1 MNCPKCGTPL
11 ENTYRCPKC
20 EYEEPTMKRIIR
32 ASNYHYNVGLSKAK
46 IRDLSGAITS
56 LQMSLKYNKR
66 NTDARNLLGLVY
78 FQMGET
84 VSALSEWVI
93 SVHFQSKGNVA
104 RNYIKKVQNNQ
115 GQLQVINNTIQNYNL
130 ALKYLDEGNG
140 DLAIIE
146 LKKVVNLNP
155 NYIRAYQ
162 LLGLLYIQHKQY
174 SAAKKILSR
183 ALKLD
188 RNNITTVRYMN
199 ELVGYSRQKR
209 KGKDIQRE
217 RAAYVQIKDPN
228 PIVIERTSGGYTD
241 FSTSTLSF
249 VNILIGIIIGAAVV
263 GLLVVPS
270 IQKTKAAEYNKA
282 VVEYSSQISER
293 NKEITT
299 LQNQVDALTNEND
312 GLKNSADTTS
322 QADSG
327 KNQELLIQAMKSYLD
342 NDFVTSGTV
351 LADVDKT
358 LLDSQD
364 AQAVYDFLLAKTRD
378 TVVNQLYA
386 EAYEYYDQKDYMNAV
401 TYFRKV
407 LNLNGDSVE
416 AWFYMGR
423 SYQYLTDFEQA
434 RNCYNTII
442 NNYGDSDYAGDAGS
456 YLSQIENRASESTAS
471 EDQTSGE
478 QPAEGEPA
486 EGE

>member
-66 NTDARNLLGLVY
+66 NTKARNLLGLVY

-115 GQLQVINNTIQNYNL
+115 GQLQAINNTIQNYNL
-130 ALKYLDEGNG
+130 ALKYLEEGNG

-174 SAAKKILSR
+174 SAARKILSR

-209 KGKDIQRE
+209 KGGDVERE
-217 RAAYVQIKDPN
+217 KAAYVQIKDPN

-241 FSTSTLSF
+241 FNTSTLSF

-263 GLLVVPS
+263 GLLLVPS
-270 IQKTKAAEYNKA
+270 IQKTKASEYNQA
-282 VVEYSSQISER
+282 VVGYSSQISER
-293 NKEITT
+293 NKEITS
-299 LQNQVDALTNEND
+299 LQNQVDTLTDEND
-312 GLKNSADTTS
+312 KLKNNMDSVGS
-322 QADSG
+322 GADSEQND
-327 KNQELLIQAMKSYLD
+327 KRLIQAMKSYLD
-342 NDFVTSGTV
+342 NDFVTAGTV

-358 LLDSQD
+358 LLDGQEAQD
-364 AQAVYDFLLAKTRD
+364 VYDFLLTNTKD
-378 TVVNQLYA
+378 TVVNQLYE
-386 EAYEYYDQKDYMNAV
+386 EACEYYDQKDYMNAV

-407 LNLNGDSVE
+407 LNLNPDSVE
-416 AWFYMGR
+416 AWYNMGR
-423 SYQYLTDFEQA
+423 AYQYLTDFEQA

-442 NNYGDSDYAGDAGS
+442 NNYGDSDYANDART
-456 YLSQIENRASESTAS
+456 YLSQIESRISES
-471 EDQTSGE
+471 E
-478 QPAEGEPA
+478 
-486 EGE
+486 

>member
-20 EYEEPTMKRIIR
+20 AYEEPIMKRIIQS
-32 ASNYHYNVGLSKAK
+32 SNYHYNIGLSKAR
-46 IRDLSGAITS
+46 IRDLSGAIAS

-66 NTDARNLLGLVY
+66 NTNARNLLGLVY
-78 FQMGET
+78 FQTGET
-84 VSALSEWVI
+84 VAALSEWVI

-115 GQLQVINNTIQNYNL
+115 GQLQVINSTIQNYNL
-130 ALKYLDEGNG
+130 ALKYLEEGNG

-174 SAAKKILSR
+174 SAARKILSR

-199 ELVGYSRQKR
+199 ELVDYSHQRR
-209 KGKDIQRE
+209 RGKDVERE
-217 RAAYVQIKDPN
+217 KAAYVQIKDPN
-228 PIVIERTSGGYTD
+228 PIVIERTAGSYTD
-241 FSTSTLSF
+241 FNTSTLSF

-263 GLLVVPS
+263 GLLLVPS
-270 IQKTKAAEYNKA
+270 IQKTKASEYNQA

-293 NKEITT
+293 NKEITS
-299 LQNQVDALTNEND
+299 LQNQVDALTDEND
-312 GLKNSADTTS
+312 KLKNNMDTVGS
-322 QADSG
+322 QADSEQNE
-327 KNQELLIQAMKSYLD
+327 KRLIQAMKSYLD
-342 NDFVTSGTV
+342 NDFATAGTV

-358 LLDSQD
+358 LLDGQEAQD
-364 AQAVYDFLLAKTRD
+364 VYDFLLTKTRD
-378 TVVNQLYA
+378 TVINQLYA

-407 LNLNGDSVE
+407 LNLNSDSVE
-416 AWFYMGR
+416 AWFNMGR
-423 SYQYLTDFEQA
+423 AYQYLTDFEQA

-442 NNYGDSDYAGDAGS
+442 NDYGDSEYADDART
-456 YLSQIENRASESTAS
+456 YLSQIESRVSESGTP
-471 EDQTSGE
+471 ENNT
-478 QPAEGEPA
+478 PEGE
-486 EGE
+486 

>member
-20 EYEEPTMKRIIR
+20 AYEEPIMKRIIQS
-32 ASNYHYNVGLSKAK
+32 SNYHYNIGLSKAR
-46 IRDLSGAITS
+46 IRDLSGAIAS

-66 NTDARNLLGLVY
+66 NTNARNLLGLVY
-78 FQMGET
+78 FQTGET
-84 VSALSEWVI
+84 VAALSEWVI

-115 GQLQVINNTIQNYNL
+115 GQLQVINSTIQNYNL
-130 ALKYLDEGNG
+130 ALKYLEEGNG

-174 SAAKKILSR
+174 SAARKILSR

-199 ELVGYSRQKR
+199 ELVDYSHQRR
-209 KGKDIQRE
+209 RGKDVERE
-217 RAAYVQIKDPN
+217 KAAYVQIKDPN
-228 PIVIERTSGGYTD
+228 PIVIERTAGSYTD
-241 FSTSTLSF
+241 FNTSTLSF

-263 GLLVVPS
+263 GLLLVPS
-270 IQKTKAAEYNKA
+270 IQKTKASEYNQA

-293 NKEITT
+293 NKEITS
-299 LQNQVDALTNEND
+299 LQNQVDALTDEND
-312 GLKNSADTTS
+312 KLKNNMDTVGS
-322 QADSG
+322 QADSEQNE
-327 KNQELLIQAMKSYLD
+327 KRLIQAMKSYLD
-342 NDFVTSGTV
+342 NDFATAGTV

-358 LLDSQD
+358 LLDGQEAQD
-364 AQAVYDFLLAKTRD
+364 VYDFLLTKTRD
-378 TVVNQLYA
+378 TVINQLYA

-407 LNLNGDSVE
+407 LNLNSDSVE
-416 AWFYMGR
+416 AWFNMGR
-423 SYQYLTDFEQA
+423 AYQYLTDFEQA

-442 NNYGDSDYAGDAGS
+442 NNYSDSEYADDART
-456 YLSQIENRASESTAS
+456 YLSQIESRVSESGTP
-471 EDQTSGE
+471 ENNT
-478 QPAEGEPA
+478 PEGE
-486 EGE
+486 

>member
-20 EYEEPTMKRIIR
+20 AYEEPIMKRIIQS
-32 ASNYHYNVGLSKAK
+32 SNYHYNIGLSKAR
-46 IRDLSGAITS
+46 IRDLSGAIAS

-66 NTDARNLLGLVY
+66 NTNARNLLGLVY
-78 FQMGET
+78 FQTGET
-84 VSALSEWVI
+84 VAALSEWVI

-115 GQLQVINNTIQNYNL
+115 GQLQVINSTIQNYNL
-130 ALKYLDEGNG
+130 ALKYLEEGNG

-174 SAAKKILSR
+174 SAARKILSR

-199 ELVGYSRQKR
+199 ELVDYSHQRR
-209 KGKDIQRE
+209 RGKDVERE
-217 RAAYVQIKDPN
+217 KAAYVQIKDPN
-228 PIVIERTSGGYTD
+228 PIVIERTAGSYTD
-241 FSTSTLSF
+241 FNTSTLSF

-263 GLLVVPS
+263 GLLLVPS
-270 IQKTKAAEYNKA
+270 IQKTKASEYNQA
-282 VVEYSSQISER
+282 VVEYSSQISDR

-299 LQNQVDALTNEND
+299 LQNQVDALTDEND
-312 GLKNSADTTS
+312 KLKNNMDTVGS
-322 QADSG
+322 QADSEQNE
-327 KNQELLIQAMKSYLD
+327 KRLIQAMKSYLD
-342 NDFVTSGTV
+342 NDFVTAGTV

-358 LLDSQD
+358 LLDGQEAQD
-364 AQAVYDFLLAKTRD
+364 VYDFLLTKTRD
-378 TVVNQLYA
+378 TVINQLYA

-407 LNLNGDSVE
+407 LNLNSDSVE
-416 AWFYMGR
+416 AWFNMGR
-423 SYQYLTDFEQA
+423 AYQYLTDFEQA

-442 NNYGDSDYAGDAGS
+442 NNYGDSEYADDART
-456 YLSQIENRASESTAS
+456 YLSQIESRVSESGTP
-471 EDQTSGE
+471 ENNT
-478 QPAEGEPA
+478 PEGE
-486 EGE
+486 

>member
-20 EYEEPTMKRIIR
+20 AYEEPIMKRIIQS
-32 ASNYHYNVGLSKAK
+32 SNYHYNIGLSKAR
-46 IRDLSGAITS
+46 IRDLSGAIAS

-66 NTDARNLLGLVY
+66 NTNARNLLGLVY
-78 FQMGET
+78 FQTGET
-84 VSALSEWVI
+84 VAALSEWVI
-93 SVHFQSKGNVA
+93 SVHFQSRGNVA

-115 GQLQVINNTIQNYNL
+115 GQLQVINSTIQNYNL
-130 ALKYLDEGNG
+130 ALKYLEEGNG

-174 SAAKKILSR
+174 SAARKILSR

-199 ELVGYSRQKR
+199 ELVDYSHQRR
-209 KGKDIQRE
+209 RGKDVERE
-217 RAAYVQIKDPN
+217 KAAYVQIKDPN
-228 PIVIERTSGGYTD
+228 PIVIERTAGSYTD
-241 FSTSTLSF
+241 FNTSTLSF

-263 GLLVVPS
+263 GLLLVPS
-270 IQKTKAAEYNKA
+270 IQKTKASEYNQA

-293 NKEITT
+293 NKEITS
-299 LQNQVDALTNEND
+299 LQNQVDALTDEND
-312 GLKNSADTTS
+312 KLKNNMDTVGS
-322 QADSG
+322 QADSEQNE
-327 KNQELLIQAMKSYLD
+327 KRLIQAMKSYLD
-342 NDFVTSGTV
+342 NDFATAGTV

-358 LLDSQD
+358 LLDGQEAQD
-364 AQAVYDFLLAKTRD
+364 VYDFLLTKTRD
-378 TVVNQLYA
+378 TVINQLYA

-407 LNLNGDSVE
+407 LNLNSDSVE
-416 AWFYMGR
+416 AWFNMGR
-423 SYQYLTDFEQA
+423 AYQYLTDFEQA

-442 NNYGDSDYAGDAGS
+442 NDYGDSEYADDART
-456 YLSQIENRASESTAS
+456 YLSQIESRVSESGTP
-471 EDQTSGE
+471 ENNT
-478 QPAEGEPA
+478 PEGE
-486 EGE
+486 

>member
-32 ASNYHYNVGLSKAK
+32 ASNHHYNVGLSKAK

-84 VSALSEWVI
+84 VPALSEWVI
-93 SVHFQSKGNVA
+93 SVHFQSRGNVA

-199 ELVGYSRQKR
+199 ELAGYSRQRR
-209 KGKDIQRE
+209 KGRDIERE

-241 FSTSTLSF
+241 FSTGTLSF
-249 VNILIGIIIGAAVV
+249 VNILIGIIIGASVV

-270 IQKTKAAEYNKA
+270 IQKTKAAAYNKA

-327 KNQELLIQAMKSYLD
+327 KNQELLIQAVKSYLD

-364 AQAVYDFLLAKTRD
+364 AQAVYDFLLARTRD

-386 EAYEYYDQKDYMNAV
+386 QAYEYYDQKDFMNAV

-442 NNYGDSDYAGDAGS
+442 NNYGESDYAGDASS
-456 YLSQIENRASESTAS
+456 YLSQIENRTSESTAS
-471 EDQTSGE
+471 EDQVSGE
-478 QPAEGEPA
+478 QSTEGE
-486 EGE
+486 

>member
-32 ASNYHYNVGLSKAK
+32 ASNDHYNVGLSKAK
-46 IRDLSGAITS
+46 LRDLSGAITS

-66 NTDARNLLGLVY
+66 NTKARNLLGLVY

-93 SVHFQSKGNVA
+93 SVHFQGKGNVA

-130 ALKYLDEGNG
+130 ALKYLEEGNG

-174 SAAKKILSR
+174 SAARKILSR

-199 ELVGYSRQKR
+199 ELVGYSRQRR
-209 KGKDIQRE
+209 KGGDVERE
-217 RAAYVQIKDPN
+217 KAAYVQIKDPN

-241 FSTSTLSF
+241 FNTSTLSF

-263 GLLVVPS
+263 GLLLVPS
-270 IQKTKAAEYNKA
+270 IQKTKASEYNQA
-282 VVEYSSQISER
+282 VVGYSSQISER
-293 NKEITT
+293 NKEITS
-299 LQNQVDALTNEND
+299 LQNQVDTLTDEND
-312 GLKNSADTTS
+312 KLKNNMDSVGS
-322 QADSG
+322 GADSEQND
-327 KNQELLIQAMKSYLD
+327 KRLIQAMKSYLD
-342 NDFVTSGTV
+342 NDFVTAGTV

-358 LLDSQD
+358 LLDGQEAQD
-364 AQAVYDFLLAKTRD
+364 VYDFLLTNTKD
-378 TVVNQLYA
+378 TVINQLYE
-386 EAYEYYDQKDYMNAV
+386 EACEYYDQKDYMNAV

-407 LNLNGDSVE
+407 LNLNPDSVE
-416 AWFYMGR
+416 AWYNMGR
-423 SYQYLTDFEQA
+423 AYQYLTDFEQA
-434 RNCYNTII
+434 RNCYNTIL
-442 NNYGDSDYAGDAGS
+442 NNYGDSDYANDART
-456 YLSQIENRASESTAS
+456 YLSQIE
-471 EDQTSGE
+471 SGIS
-478 QPAEGEPA
+478 EGE
-486 EGE
+486 

>member
-32 ASNYHYNVGLSKAK
+32 ASNDHYNVGLSKAK
-46 IRDLSGAITS
+46 LRDLSGAITS

-66 NTDARNLLGLVY
+66 NTKARNLLGLVY

-93 SVHFQSKGNVA
+93 SVHFQGKGNVA

-130 ALKYLDEGNG
+130 ALKYLEEGNG

-174 SAAKKILSR
+174 SAARKILSR

-199 ELVGYSRQKR
+199 ELVGYSRQRR
-209 KGKDIQRE
+209 KGGDVERE
-217 RAAYVQIKDPN
+217 KAAYVQIKDPN

-241 FSTSTLSF
+241 FNTSTLSF

-263 GLLVVPS
+263 GLLLVPS
-270 IQKTKAAEYNKA
+270 IQKTKASEYNQA
-282 VVEYSSQISER
+282 VVGYSSQISER
-293 NKEITT
+293 NKEITS
-299 LQNQVDALTNEND
+299 LQNQVDTLTDEND
-312 GLKNSADTTS
+312 KLKNNMDSVGS
-322 QADSG
+322 GADSEQND
-327 KNQELLIQAMKSYLD
+327 KRLIQAMKSYLD
-342 NDFVTSGTV
+342 NDFVTAGTV

-358 LLDSQD
+358 LLDGQEAQD
-364 AQAVYDFLLAKTRD
+364 VYDFLLTNTKD
-378 TVVNQLYA
+378 TVINQLYE
-386 EAYEYYDQKDYMNAV
+386 EACEYYDQKDYMNAV

-407 LNLNGDSVE
+407 LNLNPDEKTLTIVNLTGDMDDR
-416 AWFYMGR
+416 FMK
-423 SYQYLTDFEQA
+423 
-434 RNCYNTII
+434 I
-442 NNYGDSDYAGDAGS
+442 
-456 YLSQIENRASESTAS
+456 LS
-471 EDQTSGE
+471 SGKLK
-478 QPAEGEPA
+478 QD
-486 EGE
+486 

>member
-32 ASNYHYNVGLSKAK
+32 ASNYHYNAGLSKAK

-66 NTDARNLLGLVY
+66 NTNARNLLGLVY

-84 VSALSEWVI
+84 VSALGEWVI

-130 ALKYLDEGNG
+130 ALKYLEEGNG

-209 KGKDIQRE
+209 KGGDVERE
-217 RAAYVQIKDPN
+217 KAAYVQIKDPN
-228 PIVIERTSGGYTD
+228 PIVIERTAGSYTD
-241 FSTSTLSF
+241 FNTSTLSF

-263 GLLVVPS
+263 GLLLVPS
-270 IQKTKAAEYNKA
+270 IQKTKASEYNQA

-293 NKEITT
+293 NKEITS
-299 LQNQVDALTNEND
+299 LQNQVDTLTDEND
-312 GLKNSADTTS
+312 KLKNNMDSVGS
-322 QADSG
+322 QADSEQND
-327 KNQELLIQAMKSYLD
+327 KRLIQAMKSYLD
-342 NDFVTSGTV
+342 NDFVTAGTV

-358 LLDSQD
+358 LLDGQEAQD
-364 AQAVYDFLLAKTRD
+364 VYDFLLTKTRD

-386 EAYEYYDQKDYMNAV
+386 EACEYYDQKDYMNAV

-407 LNLNGDSVE
+407 LNLNPDSVE
-416 AWFYMGR
+416 AWYNMGR
-423 SYQYLTDFEQA
+423 AYQYLTDFEQA

-442 NNYGDSDYAGDAGS
+442 NNYGDSDYADDART
-456 YLSQIENRASESTAS
+456 YLSQIESRMSESQTPES
-471 EDQTSGE
+471 E
-478 QPAEGEPA
+478 
-486 EGE
+486 

>member
-20 EYEEPTMKRIIR
+20 AYEEPIMKRIIQS
-32 ASNYHYNVGLSKAK
+32 SNYHYNIGLSKAR
-46 IRDLSGAITS
+46 IRDLSGAIAS

-66 NTDARNLLGLVY
+66 NTNARNLLGLVY
-78 FQMGET
+78 FQTGET
-84 VSALSEWVI
+84 VAALSEWVI

-115 GQLQVINNTIQNYNL
+115 GQLQVINSTIQNYNL
-130 ALKYLDEGNG
+130 ALKYLEEGNG

-174 SAAKKILSR
+174 SAARKILSR

-199 ELVGYSRQKR
+199 ELVDYSHQRR
-209 KGKDIQRE
+209 RGKDVERE
-217 RAAYVQIKDPN
+217 KAAYVQIKDPN
-228 PIVIERTSGGYTD
+228 PIVIERTAGSYTD
-241 FSTSTLSF
+241 FNTSTLSF

-263 GLLVVPS
+263 GLLLVPS
-270 IQKTKAAEYNKA
+270 IQKTKASEYNQA

-299 LQNQVDALTNEND
+299 LQNQVDALTDEND
-312 GLKNSADTTS
+312 KLKNNMDTVGS
-322 QADSG
+322 QADSEQNE
-327 KNQELLIQAMKSYLD
+327 KRLIQAMKSYLD
-342 NDFVTSGTV
+342 NDFVTAGTV

-358 LLDSQD
+358 LLDGQEAQD
-364 AQAVYDFLLAKTRD
+364 VYDFLLTKTRD
-378 TVVNQLYA
+378 TVINQLYA

-407 LNLNGDSVE
+407 LNLNSDSVE
-416 AWFYMGR
+416 AWFNMGR
-423 SYQYLTDFEQA
+423 AYQYLTDFEQA

-442 NNYGDSDYAGDAGS
+442 NNYGDSEYADDART
-456 YLSQIENRASESTAS
+456 YLSQIESRVSESGTP
-471 EDQTSGE
+471 ENNT
-478 QPAEGEPA
+478 PEGE
-486 EGE
+486 

>member
-20 EYEEPTMKRIIR
+20 EYEQPTMKRIIR

-66 NTDARNLLGLVY
+66 NTKARNLLGLVY

-130 ALKYLDEGNG
+130 ALKYLEEGNG

-174 SAAKKILSR
+174 SAARKILSR

-199 ELVGYSRQKR
+199 ELIGYSRQKR
-209 KGKDIQRE
+209 KGGDVERE
-217 RAAYVQIKDPN
+217 KAAYVQIKDPN

-241 FSTSTLSF
+241 FNTSTLSF

-263 GLLVVPS
+263 GLLLVPS
-270 IQKTKAAEYNKA
+270 IQKTKASEYNQA
-282 VVEYSSQISER
+282 VVGYSSQISER
-293 NKEITT
+293 NKEITS
-299 LQNQVDALTNEND
+299 LQNQVDTLTDEND
-312 GLKNSADTTS
+312 KLKNNMDSVGS
-322 QADSG
+322 EADSEQND
-327 KNQELLIQAMKSYLD
+327 KRLIQAMKSYLD
-342 NDFVTSGTV
+342 NDFVTAGTV

-358 LLDSQD
+358 LLDGQE
-364 AQAVYDFLLAKTRD
+364 AQAVYDFLLTNTKD
-378 TVVNQLYA
+378 TVVNQLYE
-386 EAYEYYDQKDYMNAV
+386 EACEYYDQKDYMNAV

-407 LNLNGDSVE
+407 LNLNPDSVE
-416 AWFYMGR
+416 SWYNMGR
-423 SYQYLTDFEQA
+423 AYQYLTDFEQA

-442 NNYGDSDYAGDAGS
+442 NNYVDSDYANDART
-456 YLSQIENRASESTAS
+456 YLSQIESRMSES
-471 EDQTSGE
+471 E
-478 QPAEGEPA
+478 
-486 EGE
+486 

>member
-32 ASNYHYNVGLSKAK
+32 ASNDHYNVGLSKAK
-46 IRDLSGAITS
+46 LRDLSGAITS

-66 NTDARNLLGLVY
+66 NTKARNLLGLVY

-93 SVHFQSKGNVA
+93 SVHFQGKGNVA

-130 ALKYLDEGNG
+130 ALKYLEEGNG

-174 SAAKKILSR
+174 SAARKILSR

-199 ELVGYSRQKR
+199 ELVGYSRQRR
-209 KGKDIQRE
+209 KGGDVERE
-217 RAAYVQIKDPN
+217 KAAYVQIKDPK

-241 FSTSTLSF
+241 FNTSTLSF

-263 GLLVVPS
+263 GLLLVPS
-270 IQKTKAAEYNKA
+270 IQKTKASEYNQA
-282 VVEYSSQISER
+282 VVGYSSQISER
-293 NKEITT
+293 NKEITS
-299 LQNQVDALTNEND
+299 LQNQVDTLTDEND
-312 GLKNSADTTS
+312 KLKNNMDSVGSGADSEQNDKRLS
-322 QADSG
+322 QAM
-327 KNQELLIQAMKSYLD
+327 NSYLD
-342 NDFVTSGTV
+342 NDFVTAGTV

-358 LLDSQD
+358 LLDGQEAQD
-364 AQAVYDFLLAKTRD
+364 VYDFLLTNTKD
-378 TVVNQLYA
+378 TVINQLYE
-386 EAYEYYDQKDYMNAV
+386 EACEYYDQKDYMNAV

-407 LNLNGDSVE
+407 LNLNPDSVE
-416 AWFYMGR
+416 AWYNMGR
-423 SYQYLTDFEQA
+423 AYQYLTDFEQA
-434 RNCYNTII
+434 RNCYNTIL
-442 NNYGDSDYAGDAGS
+442 NNYGDSDYANDART
-456 YLSQIENRASESTAS
+456 YLSQIESRIS
-471 EDQTSGE
+471 
-478 QPAEGEPA
+478 EGE
-486 EGE
+486 

>member
-32 ASNYHYNVGLSKAK
+32 ASNDHYNVGLSKAK
-46 IRDLSGAITS
+46 LRDLSGAITS

-66 NTDARNLLGLVY
+66 NTKARNLLGLVY

-93 SVHFQSKGNVA
+93 SVHFQGKGNVA

-130 ALKYLDEGNG
+130 ALKYLEEGNG

-174 SAAKKILSR
+174 SAARKILSR

-199 ELVGYSRQKR
+199 ELVGYSRQRR
-209 KGKDIQRE
+209 KGGDVERE
-217 RAAYVQIKDPN
+217 KAAYVQIKDPN

-241 FSTSTLSF
+241 FNTSTLSF

-263 GLLVVPS
+263 GLLLVPS
-270 IQKTKAAEYNKA
+270 IQKTKASEYNQA
-282 VVEYSSQISER
+282 VVGYSSQISER
-293 NKEITT
+293 NKEITS
-299 LQNQVDALTNEND
+299 LQNQVDTLTDEND
-312 GLKNSADTTS
+312 KLKNNMDSVGS
-322 QADSG
+322 GADSEQND
-327 KNQELLIQAMKSYLD
+327 KRLIQAMKSYLD
-342 NDFVTSGTV
+342 NDFVTAGTV

-358 LLDSQD
+358 LLDGQEAQD
-364 AQAVYDFLLAKTRD
+364 VYDFLLTNTKD
-378 TVVNQLYA
+378 TVINQLYE
-386 EAYEYYDQKDYMNAV
+386 EACEYYDQKDYMNAV

-407 LNLNGDSVE
+407 LNLNPDSVE
-416 AWFYMGR
+416 AWYNMGR
-423 SYQYLTDFEQA
+423 AYQYLTDFEQA
-434 RNCYNTII
+434 RNCYNTIL
-442 NNYGDSDYAGDAGS
+442 NNYGDSDYANDA
-456 YLSQIENRASESTAS
+456 RT
-471 EDQTSGE
+471 
-478 QPAEGEPA
+478 
-486 EGE
+486 

>member
-32 ASNYHYNVGLSKAK
+32 ASNDHYNVGLSKAK
-46 IRDLSGAITS
+46 LRDLSGAITS

-66 NTDARNLLGLVY
+66 NTKARNLLGLVY

-93 SVHFQSKGNVA
+93 SVHFQGKGNVA
-104 RNYIKKVQNNQ
+104 QNYIKKVQNNQ

-130 ALKYLDEGNG
+130 ALKYLEEGNG

-174 SAAKKILSR
+174 SAARKILSR

-199 ELVGYSRQKR
+199 ELVGYSRQRR
-209 KGKDIQRE
+209 KGGDVERE
-217 RAAYVQIKDPN
+217 KAAYVQIKDPN

-241 FSTSTLSF
+241 FNTSTLSF

-263 GLLVVPS
+263 GLLLVPS
-270 IQKTKAAEYNKA
+270 IQKTKASEYNQA
-282 VVEYSSQISER
+282 VVGYSSQISER
-293 NKEITT
+293 NKEITS
-299 LQNQVDALTNEND
+299 LQNQVDTLTDEND
-312 GLKNSADTTS
+312 KLKNNMDSVGS
-322 QADSG
+322 GADSEQND
-327 KNQELLIQAMKSYLD
+327 KRLIQAMKSYLD
-342 NDFVTSGTV
+342 NDFVTAGTV

-358 LLDSQD
+358 LLDGQEAQD
-364 AQAVYDFLLAKTRD
+364 VYDFLLTNTKD
-378 TVVNQLYA
+378 TVINQLYE
-386 EAYEYYDQKDYMNAV
+386 EACEYYDQKDYMNAV

-407 LNLNGDSVE
+407 LNLNPDSVE
-416 AWFYMGR
+416 AWYNMGR
-423 SYQYLTDFEQA
+423 AYQYLTDFEQA
-434 RNCYNTII
+434 RNCYNTIL
-442 NNYGDSDYAGDAGS
+442 NNYGDSDYANDART
-456 YLSQIENRASESTAS
+456 YLSQIESRIS
-471 EDQTSGE
+471 
-478 QPAEGEPA
+478 EGE
-486 EGE
+486 

>member
-32 ASNYHYNVGLSKAK
+32 ASNDHYNVGLSKAK
-46 IRDLSGAITS
+46 LRDLSGAITS

-66 NTDARNLLGLVY
+66 NTKARNLLGLVY

-84 VSALSEWVI
+84 VSALSEWGI
-93 SVHFQSKGNVA
+93 SVHFQGKGNVA

-130 ALKYLDEGNG
+130 ALKYLEEGNG

-174 SAAKKILSR
+174 SAARKILSR

-199 ELVGYSRQKR
+199 ELVGYSRQRR
-209 KGKDIQRE
+209 KGGDVERE
-217 RAAYVQIKDPN
+217 KAAYVQIKDPN

-241 FSTSTLSF
+241 FNTSTLSF

-263 GLLVVPS
+263 GLLLVPS
-270 IQKTKAAEYNKA
+270 IQKTKASEYNQA
-282 VVEYSSQISER
+282 VVGYSSQVSER
-293 NKEITT
+293 NKEITS
-299 LQNQVDALTNEND
+299 LQNQVDTLTDEND
-312 GLKNSADTTS
+312 KLKNNMDSVGS
-322 QADSG
+322 GADSEQND
-327 KNQELLIQAMKSYLD
+327 KRLIQAMKSYLD
-342 NDFVTSGTV
+342 NDFVTAGTV

-358 LLDSQD
+358 LLDGQEAQD
-364 AQAVYDFLLAKTRD
+364 VYDFLLTNTKD
-378 TVVNQLYA
+378 TVINQLYE
-386 EAYEYYDQKDYMNAV
+386 EACEYYDQKDYMNAV

-407 LNLNGDSVE
+407 LNLNPDSVE
-416 AWFYMGR
+416 AWYNMGR
-423 SYQYLTDFEQA
+423 AYQYLTDFEQA
-434 RNCYNTII
+434 RNCYNTIL
-442 NNYGDSDYAGDAGS
+442 NNYGDSDYANDART
-456 YLSQIENRASESTAS
+456 YLSQIESRIS
-471 EDQTSGE
+471 
-478 QPAEGEPA
+478 EGE
-486 EGE
+486 

>member
-32 ASNYHYNVGLSKAK
+32 ASNDHYNVGLSKAK
-46 IRDLSGAITS
+46 LRDLSGAITS

-66 NTDARNLLGLVY
+66 NTKARNLLGLVY

-93 SVHFQSKGNVA
+93 SVHFQGKGNVA

-130 ALKYLDEGNG
+130 ALKYLEEGNG

-174 SAAKKILSR
+174 SAARKILSR

-199 ELVGYSRQKR
+199 ELVGYSRQR
-209 KGKDIQRE
+209 RTGGDVERE
-217 RAAYVQIKDPN
+217 KAAHVQIKDPN

-241 FSTSTLSF
+241 FNTSTLSF

-263 GLLVVPS
+263 GLLLVPS
-270 IQKTKAAEYNKA
+270 IQKTKASEYNQA
-282 VVEYSSQISER
+282 VVGYSSQISER
-293 NKEITT
+293 NKEITS
-299 LQNQVDALTNEND
+299 LQNQVDTLTDEND
-312 GLKNSADTTS
+312 KLKNNMDSVGS
-322 QADSG
+322 GADSEQND
-327 KNQELLIQAMKSYLD
+327 KRLIQAMKSYLD
-342 NDFVTSGTV
+342 NDFVTAGTV

-358 LLDSQD
+358 LLDGQEAQD
-364 AQAVYDFLLAKTRD
+364 VYDFLLTNTKD
-378 TVVNQLYA
+378 TVINQLYE
-386 EAYEYYDQKDYMNAV
+386 EACEYYDQKDYMNAV

-407 LNLNGDSVE
+407 LNLNPDSVE
-416 AWFYMGR
+416 AWYNMGR
-423 SYQYLTDFEQA
+423 AYQYLTDFEQA
-434 RNCYNTII
+434 RNCYNTIL
-442 NNYGDSDYAGDAGS
+442 NNYGDSDYANDART
-456 YLSQIENRASESTAS
+456 YLSQIESRIS
-471 EDQTSGE
+471 
-478 QPAEGEPA
+478 EGE
-486 EGE
+486 

>member
-66 NTDARNLLGLVY
+66 NTNARNLLGLVY

-84 VSALSEWVI
+84 VSALGEWVI

-130 ALKYLDEGNG
+130 ALKSLEEGNG

-209 KGKDIQRE
+209 KGGDVERE
-217 RAAYVQIKDPN
+217 KAAYVQIKDPN
-228 PIVIERTSGGYTD
+228 PIVIERTAGSYTD
-241 FSTSTLSF
+241 FNTSTLSF

-263 GLLVVPS
+263 GLLLVPS
-270 IQKTKAAEYNKA
+270 IQKTKASEYNQA

-293 NKEITT
+293 NKEITS
-299 LQNQVDALTNEND
+299 LQNQVDTLTDEND
-312 GLKNSADTTS
+312 KLKNNMDSVGS
-322 QADSG
+322 QADSEQND
-327 KNQELLIQAMKSYLD
+327 KRLIQAMKSYLD
-342 NDFVTSGTV
+342 NDFVTAGTV

-358 LLDSQD
+358 LLDGQEAQD
-364 AQAVYDFLLAKTRD
+364 VYDFLLTKTRD

-407 LNLNGDSVE
+407 LNLNPDSVE
-416 AWFYMGR
+416 AWYNMGR
-423 SYQYLTDFEQA
+423 AYQYLTDFEQA

-442 NNYGDSDYAGDAGS
+442 NNYGDSDYADDART
-456 YLSQIENRASESTAS
+456 YLSQIESRMSESQTPES
-471 EDQTSGE
+471 E
-478 QPAEGEPA
+478 
-486 EGE
+486 

>member
-32 ASNYHYNVGLSKAK
+32 ASNYHYNAGLSKAK

-66 NTDARNLLGLVY
+66 NTNARNLLGLVY

-84 VSALSEWVI
+84 VSALGEWVI

-130 ALKYLDEGNG
+130 ALKYLEEGNG

-209 KGKDIQRE
+209 KGGDVERE
-217 RAAYVQIKDPN
+217 KATYVQIKDPN
-228 PIVIERTSGGYTD
+228 PIVIERTSGSYTD
-241 FSTSTLSF
+241 FNTSTLSF

-263 GLLVVPS
+263 GLLLVPS
-270 IQKTKAAEYNKA
+270 IQKTKASEYNQA

-293 NKEITT
+293 NKEITS
-299 LQNQVDALTNEND
+299 LQNQVDTLTDEND
-312 GLKNSADTTS
+312 KLKNNMDSVGS
-322 QADSG
+322 QADSEQND
-327 KNQELLIQAMKSYLD
+327 KRLIQAMKSYLD
-342 NDFVTSGTV
+342 NDFVTAGTV

-358 LLDSQD
+358 LLDGQEAQD
-364 AQAVYDFLLAKTRD
+364 VYDFLLTKTRD

-386 EAYEYYDQKDYMNAV
+386 EACEYYDQKDYMNAV

-407 LNLNGDSVE
+407 LNLNPDSVE
-416 AWFYMGR
+416 AWYNMGR
-423 SYQYLTDFEQA
+423 AYQYLTDFEQA

-442 NNYGDSDYAGDAGS
+442 NNYGDSDYADDART
-456 YLSQIENRASESTAS
+456 YLSQIESRMSES
-471 EDQTSGE
+471 QTPE
-478 QPAEGEPA
+478 NE
-486 EGE
+486 

>member
-1 MNCPKCGTPL
+1 MNCPKCATPL

-66 NTDARNLLGLVY
+66 NTKARNLLGLVY

-130 ALKYLDEGNG
+130 ALKYLEEGNG

-174 SAAKKILSR
+174 SAARKILSR

-209 KGKDIQRE
+209 KGGDVERE
-217 RAAYVQIKDPN
+217 KAAYVQIKDPN

-241 FSTSTLSF
+241 FNTSTLSF

-263 GLLVVPS
+263 GLLLVPS
-270 IQKTKAAEYNKA
+270 IQKTKASEYNQA
-282 VVEYSSQISER
+282 VVGYSSQISER
-293 NKEITT
+293 NKEITS
-299 LQNQVDALTNEND
+299 LQNQVDTLTDEND
-312 GLKNSADTTS
+312 KLKNNMDSVGS
-322 QADSG
+322 GADSEQND
-327 KNQELLIQAMKSYLD
+327 KRLIQAMKSYLD
-342 NDFVTSGTV
+342 NDFVTAGTV

-358 LLDSQD
+358 LLDGQEAQD
-364 AQAVYDFLLAKTRD
+364 VYDFLLTNTKD
-378 TVVNQLYA
+378 TVVNQLYE
-386 EAYEYYDQKDYMNAV
+386 EACEYYDQKDYMNAV

-407 LNLNGDSVE
+407 LNLNPDSVE
-416 AWFYMGR
+416 AWYNMGR
-423 SYQYLTDFEQA
+423 AYQYLTDFEQA

-442 NNYGDSDYAGDAGS
+442 NNYGDSDYANDART
-456 YLSQIENRASESTAS
+456 YLSQIESRISES
-471 EDQTSGE
+471 E
-478 QPAEGEPA
+478 
-486 EGE
+486 

>member
-1 MNCPKCGTPL
+1 MNCPKCHTPL
-11 ENTYRCPKC
+11 EDTYQCPKC
-20 EYEEPTMKRIIR
+20 QHEEPTMKRIIR
-32 ASNYHYNVGLSKAK
+32 ASNYHYNQGLSKAK
-46 IRDLSGAITS
+46 LRDLSGAITS

-66 NTDARNLLGLVY
+66 NMNARNLLGLVY

-84 VSALSEWVI
+84 VSALSEWII
-93 SVHFQSKGNVA
+93 SVHFHNQGNIA
-104 RNYIKKVQNNQ
+104 RNYIKKVQNNP

-130 ALKYLDEGNG
+130 ALRYLEEGNG

-162 LLGLLYIQHKQY
+162 LLGLLYIQHEQY
-174 SAAKKILSR
+174 SAARKILSR

-199 ELVGYSRQKR
+199 ELAGYAHSKR
-209 KGKDIQRE
+209 KNKDIERE
-217 RAAYVQIKDPN
+217 KASYVQIKDPN
-228 PIVIERTSGGYTD
+228 PIVIERTADSYTD
-241 FSTSTLSF
+241 FNTSTLSF

-263 GLLVVPS
+263 GLLAIPA
-270 IQKTKAAEYNKA
+270 IQKTKAAEYNQA

-299 LQNQVDALTNEND
+299 LQNQIDALTDEND
-312 GLKNSADTTS
+312 SLKNNMDTTGS

-327 KNQELLIQAMKSYLD
+327 QNEELLIQAVKSYLD

-351 LADVDKT
+351 LADVDKS
-358 LLDSQD
+358 LLSGQD
-364 AQAVYDFLLAKTRD
+364 AQAVYDFILSKTRD

-386 EAYEYYDQKDYMNAV
+386 EAYQYYDDRDYMNAV
-401 TYFRKV
+401 TMFRKV
-407 LNLNGDSVE
+407 LNLNTDSVE
-416 AWFYMGR
+416 SWYYMGR
-423 SYQYLTDFEQA
+423 AYQYLTDFEQA

-442 NNYGDSDYAGDAGS
+442 NNYGTSEYVDDAQS
-456 YLSQIENRASESTAS
+456 YLSQIESRTSETQTTETQAAESGTS
-471 EDQTSGE
+471 ET
-478 QPAEGEPA
+478 
-486 EGE
+486 

>member
-66 NTDARNLLGLVY
+66 NTNARNLLGLVY

-84 VSALSEWVI
+84 VSALGEWVI

-115 GQLQVINNTIQNYNL
+115 GQLQVINKTIQNYNL
-130 ALKYLDEGNG
+130 ALKYLEEGNG

-209 KGKDIQRE
+209 KGGDVERE
-217 RAAYVQIKDPN
+217 KAAYVQIKDPN
-228 PIVIERTSGGYTD
+228 PIVIERTAGSYTD
-241 FSTSTLSF
+241 FNTSTLSF

-263 GLLVVPS
+263 GLLLVPS
-270 IQKTKAAEYNKA
+270 IQKTKASEYNQA

-293 NKEITT
+293 NKEITS
-299 LQNQVDALTNEND
+299 LQNQVDTLTDEND
-312 GLKNSADTTS
+312 KLKNNMDSVGS
-322 QADSG
+322 QADSEQND
-327 KNQELLIQAMKSYLD
+327 KRLIQAMKSYLD
-342 NDFVTSGTV
+342 NDFVTAGTV

-358 LLDSQD
+358 LLDGQEAQD
-364 AQAVYDFLLAKTRD
+364 VYDFLLTKTRD

-407 LNLNGDSVE
+407 LNLNPDSVE
-416 AWFYMGR
+416 AWYNMGR
-423 SYQYLTDFEQA
+423 AYQYLTDFEQA

-442 NNYGDSDYAGDAGS
+442 NNYGDSDYADDART
-456 YLSQIENRASESTAS
+456 YLSQIESRMSESQTPES
-471 EDQTSGE
+471 E
-478 QPAEGEPA
+478 
-486 EGE
+486 

>member
-32 ASNYHYNVGLSKAK
+32 ASNYQYNVGLSKAK

-66 NTDARNLLGLVY
+66 NTNARNLLGLVY

-84 VSALSEWVI
+84 VSALGEWVI

-130 ALKYLDEGNG
+130 ALKYLEEGNG

-209 KGKDIQRE
+209 KGGDVERE
-217 RAAYVQIKDPN
+217 KAAYVQIKDPN
-228 PIVIERTSGGYTD
+228 PIVIERTAGSYTD
-241 FSTSTLSF
+241 FNTSTLSF

-263 GLLVVPS
+263 GLLLVPS
-270 IQKTKAAEYNKA
+270 IQKTKASEYNQA

-293 NKEITT
+293 NKEITS
-299 LQNQVDALTNEND
+299 LQNQVDTLTDEND
-312 GLKNSADTTS
+312 KLKNNMDSVGS
-322 QADSG
+322 QADSEQND
-327 KNQELLIQAMKSYLD
+327 KRLIQAMKSYLD
-342 NDFVTSGTV
+342 NDFVTAGTV

-358 LLDSQD
+358 LLDGQEAQD
-364 AQAVYDFLLAKTRD
+364 VYDFLLTKTRD

-407 LNLNGDSVE
+407 LNLNPDSVE
-416 AWFYMGR
+416 AWYNMGR
-423 SYQYLTDFEQA
+423 AYQYLTDFEQA

-442 NNYGDSDYAGDAGS
+442 NNYGDSDYADDART
-456 YLSQIENRASESTAS
+456 YLSQIESRMSESQTPES
-471 EDQTSGE
+471 E
-478 QPAEGEPA
+478 
-486 EGE
+486 